1 MHPIERLRFV
11 ARAQGAPA
19 DLLVE
24 ESAAALG
31 AFRDDPAGLVAA
43 CRRIIDRQ
51 LECGPL
57 WWLCARMLCSPDPF
71 AEAREAVTELRD
83 DPTPRLLAA
92 AFPDG
97 ATVVVVGWPEQS
109 LGALGRRGD
118 LTVLCV
124 DSGGDAHDLVR
135 RLADLDVVAEE
146 VPTRTTGTAVAEAAA
161 TGGGGVLLLD
171 ALAVGPDEVLVP
183 AGGRAAAAA
192 ARAEGVPTWV
202 VAGAGRLLP
211 ARMYEALV
219 GRWSDSSDPLGAAQE
234 RVPMALVDRVAGTGG
249 VVEPVEA
256 LRRTD
261 CPVAPELFRL
271 AG

>member
-11 ARAQGAPA
+11 ARARGAPA
-19 DLLVE
+19 ELLVE
-24 ESAAALG
+24 ESASALS

-43 CRRIIDRQ
+43 CRRIIDRH

-57 WWLCARMLCSPDPF
+57 WWLCARMLCAPDPF
-71 AEAREAVTELRD
+71 PEARAAVQELHE
-83 DPTPRLLAA
+83 DPTARLLAA
-92 AFPDG
+92 ALADSV
-97 ATVVVVGWPEQS
+97 TVVVPGWPEQA
-109 LGALGRRGD
+109 LAALGRRGD
-118 LTVLCV
+118 VTVLAV
-124 DSGGDAHDLVR
+124 DSDGEAHDVVR
-135 RLADLDVVAEE
+135 RLVDLDVVAEE
-146 VPTRTTGTAVAEAAA
+146 VPARAVATAVAEAAA
-161 TGGGGVLLLD
+161 SGGGGVVLLD
-171 ALAVGPDEVLVP
+171 ALAVGPDEVLVA

-219 GRWSDSSDPLGAAQE
+219 GRWSASVDPLDAAHE
-234 RVPMALVDRVAGTGG
+234 RVPMALVDRVAGVGG
-249 VVEPVEA
+249 VVEPAEA
-256 LRRTD
+256 LRHTD